1 MESREP
7 MTEPTSFVPI
17 ELTDAELDAV
27 SGADGRCGGHKGW
40 TYMGDG
46 SVSIPMSNGDTMTI
60 TEQGGSIVI
69 DGSGITING
78 GITLTETFNAS
89 TTTDQDVASTGT

>member
-1 MESREP
+1 
-7 MTEPTSFVPI
+7 MTEPTVFAPI

-27 SGADGRCGGHKGW
+27 SGAGGRCGGHKGW
-40 TYMGDG
+40 KYKGDG
-46 SVSIPMSNGDTMTI
+46 SVSIPMSNGGTMII

-89 TTTDQDVASTGT
+89 TTTDQGVTSTGT